1 MRTLHGWAPA
11 KINLGLRV
19 LERRGDGYHE
29 LRTILQT
36 ISLADRLSV
45 GYDPAAG
52 ASPARAGAIA
62 GVEQVRLGVEP
73 VRLDCSDPALAGPE
87 NLAFRAARDLLA
99 RGDWRGSVHIRLE
112 KKIPPGSGLGG
123 GSSDAAAVLLALAR
137 LLDPPPSAALLH
149 EVAAGL
155 GSDVPFF
162 LLGGAA
168 MAVGRGEEVYPLP
181 DPPCERCLLLL
192 IPRFAVATPEA
203 YSLLGRQR
211 VAGLTPEQR
220 RHIISVFCSATSVSA
235 RGEARNAMGL
245 LSNDFEAAVFPRFP
259 QLSEWKDRLVKA
271 GALLAMLSGSGS
283 ALFGVFAGRREAAAA
298 RRLLE
303 GFAGQALVVR
313 EMSRKSFGVLWSA

>member
-19 LERRGDGYHE
+19 LERRDDGYHE
-29 LRTILQT
+29 LRTVLQT

-45 GYDPAAG
+45 GYDHPAG
-52 ASPARAGAIA
+52 GGGVARAGAADA
-62 GVEQVRLGVEP
+62 GANAVELE
-73 VRLDCSDPALAGPE
+73 CSDSALAGPE
-87 NLAFRAARDLLA
+87 NLAFRAARDLMA
-99 RGDWRGSVHIRLE
+99 RGDWPGSVQIRLE

-137 LLDPPPSAALLH
+137 LLDPPPPAALLH

-181 DPPCERCLLLL
+181 DPPRERCLLLL
-192 IPRFAVATPEA
+192 IPSFAISTPEA
-203 YSLLGRQR
+203 YRLLRRQR

-220 RHIISVFCSATSVSA
+220 RHIISVFCSATSVSD

-259 QLSEWKDRLVKA
+259 HLSEWKDRLVKA
-271 GALLAMLSGSGS
+271 GALLALLSGSGS

-298 RRLLE
+298 RRLFE

>member
-19 LERRGDGYHE
+19 LERRDDGYHE
-29 LRTILQT
+29 LRTLLQT

-45 GYDPAAG
+45 GYDPAG
-52 ASPARAGAIA
+52 GGVARAGAA
-62 GVEQVRLGVEP
+62 DSGANAVELE
-73 VRLDCSDPALAGPE
+73 CSDPALAGPE
-87 NLAFRAARDLLA
+87 NLASRAAQDLLA
-99 RGDWRGSVHIRLE
+99 RGNWPGSVHIRLV
-112 KKIPPGSGLGG
+112 KKIPAGSGLGG

-137 LLDPPPSAALLH
+137 LLDPPPSPALLH

-162 LLGGAA
+162 LVGGAA

-181 DPPCERCLLLL
+181 DPPHERCLLLL
-192 IPRFAVATPEA
+192 IPSFPIPTPEA
-203 YSLLGRQR
+203 YSLLSRQR
-211 VAGLTPEQR
+211 AAGLTPGQR
-220 RHIISVFCSATSVSA
+220 RHIISVFCSAISVSA
-235 RGEARNAMGL
+235 RGDARNAMGL